1 MYYSLDR
8 LVIII
13 IEGYMK
19 NNTWQLQ
26 DAKSK
31 FSMVVENAIKNE
43 PQFVTK
49 HGNNAVVIISFEDYQ
64 KIIKPETDLVTFL
77 RNSPLMGEELD
88 LSRNKDFPREIE
100 L

>member
-1 MYYSLDR
+1 M
-8 LVIII
+8 
-13 IEGYMK
+13 EN

-31 FSMVVENAIKNE
+31 FSQLVDSAMHSS

-49 HGNNAVVIISFEDYQ
+49 HGHNAVVVLSFEEY
-64 KIIKPETDLVTFL
+64 KKMIKPKKDLVSFFQD
-77 RNSPLMGEELD
+77 SPFGDFELD
-88 LSRNKDFPREIE
+88 TTRSKDLPRDIE

>member
-1 MYYSLDR
+1 
-8 LVIII
+8 
-13 IEGYMK
+13 MK

-31 FSMVVENAIKNE
+31 FSQLVENAMSSE

-49 HGNNAVVIISFEDYQ
+49 HGNNAVVVLSFEDYK
-64 KIIKPETDLVTFL
+64 KITKPKTDLVAFL
-77 RNSPLMGEELD
+77 RSSPLMGVELD
-88 LSRNKDFPREIE
+88 ISRNGELPRDIE